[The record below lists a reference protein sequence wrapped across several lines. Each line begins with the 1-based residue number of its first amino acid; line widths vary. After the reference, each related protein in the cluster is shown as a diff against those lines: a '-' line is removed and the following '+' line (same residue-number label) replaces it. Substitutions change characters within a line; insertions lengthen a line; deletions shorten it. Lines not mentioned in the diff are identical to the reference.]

1 MADVRHVTCAKA
13 TDVTSAKASNATAA
27 QATDVTSTKTTHVT
41 AAKAAAHVA
50 SATTTM
56 SSASAATAATGLCIR
71 NKQATGQ
78 HRTCQN
84 HHHSSSHN
92 ILLWDRRTS
101 RHRALSDAG
110 MPEEGNHQ
118 RRDGLEMGMLTRRP
132 Y

>member
-1 MADVRHVTCAKA
+1 VFVADVRHVTCAKA
-13 TDVTSAKASNATAA
+13 TDVTSAKTSNATAA
-27 QATDVTSTKTTHVT
+27 QTTDVTSTKTTHVT

-56 SSASAATAATGLCIR
+56 SSASAATGLCIR